1 MNALSLINGYSKK
14 NKQSWL
20 YNIIIF
26 FFLLLEVYRQVNCK
40 NKSNV
45 LWTTRNIRDKVE
57 LGNKPRF
64 ELVNL

>member
-1 MNALSLINGYSKK
+1 MNVLSLINEYSKK

-20 YNIIIF
+20 QYYNY